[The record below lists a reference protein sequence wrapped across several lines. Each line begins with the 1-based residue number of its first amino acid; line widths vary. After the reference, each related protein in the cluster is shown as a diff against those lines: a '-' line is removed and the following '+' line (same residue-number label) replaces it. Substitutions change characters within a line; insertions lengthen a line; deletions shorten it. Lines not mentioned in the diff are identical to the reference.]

1 MHNFLLFAISPYLLQ
16 VTSAMP
22 TESDC
27 LVSVNTETFC
37 IADQDILF
45 IFMYYFKSNVK
56 FLNCLLSNKI
66 IKEPLNKMDKCTEI
80 HKTIPI
86 PTDKDMRI
94 ICWVPTKS
102 LVEPCHE
109 IIILLFMFN
118 RKLAASIGAKL
129 HAF

>member
-80 HKTIPI
+80 HKT
-86 PTDKDMRI
+86 TDPYWQGYKN
-94 ICWVPTKS
+94 KS
-102 LVEPCHE
+102 VRSQ
-109 IIILLFMFN
+109 
-118 RKLAASIGAKL
+118 RKVSLSRVMK
-129 HAF
+129 